1 MASKRKTATKGRR
14 GELRTAVTEGGPRPR
29 SPWSARP
36 RDPVLDLHQPV
47 RRADGAEI
55 GTVMGLIFGSS
66 HVALVRWD
74 TESTLEAVDD
84 LVEVRLP
91 RR

>member
-1 MASKRKTATKGRR
+1 VERAT
-14 GELRTAVTEGGPRPR
+14 
-29 SPWSARP
+29 

-47 RRADGAEI
+47 RRVDGAEI
-55 GTVMGLIFGSS
+55 GTVMGLIFASS
-66 HVALVRWD
+66 HVALVRWG

-91 RR
+91 RQ